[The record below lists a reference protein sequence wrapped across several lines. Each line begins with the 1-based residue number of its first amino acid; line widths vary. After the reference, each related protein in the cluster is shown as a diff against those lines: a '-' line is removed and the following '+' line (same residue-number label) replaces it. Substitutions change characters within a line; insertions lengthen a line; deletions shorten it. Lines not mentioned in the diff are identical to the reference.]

1 MIGNLFIHGT
11 IIGSDSEKAEAFG
24 YTSLVAIKKQYSKQ
38 SEAKSFNVNIN
49 SVGGDI
55 TEGAKMFAF
64 LEGLKEQG
72 IELTTVTDG
81 LVASMGTYLF
91 MVGQERIYYDNDEF
105 RPHLPFASNF
115 TGSSVDLL
123 QAGLYVDTK
132 EKEFAQFYADRTNL
146 DYQASFDLLAEDRYI
161 TNEEMISIGFATQI
175 REKRQIVATINIENM
190 GLIEDAKKVLESFKK
205 TEVKTDVKVENVLIT
220 LEDGTVIDSS
230 SEVAVPEV
238 GDTWMVDGSRPEPG
252 DYVTVEGYT
261 VTITDGKVSEVVNS
275 EEEEIVE
282 VEAEAEVTVDPM
294 VEVNAEIA
302 SLKAMMETF
311 KLERDALMTSKDEEI
326 TGIKAELNETS
337 ELLKESIENIT
348 TLRTSASVEF
358 NSNKT
363 EDNREDF
370 SISRVRKNK

>member
-64 LEGLKEQG
+64 LEGLKDQG

-190 GLIEDAKKVLESFKK
+190 GLIEDAKKVLGLSKE
-205 TEVKTDVKVENVLIT
+205 TETVVETNIEVNNVLIT

-230 SEVAVPEV
+230 SEVAVPAV
-238 GDTWMVDGSRPEPG
+238 GDTWTVDGFRPKGG

-261 VTITDGKVSEVVNS
+261 VTITDGKVSEVSNS
-275 EEEEIVE
+275 EEEEIVV
-282 VEAEAEVTVDPM
+282 VEPSPMEAVALEVT
-294 VEVNAEIA
+294 E
-302 SLKAMMETF
+302 LKAMMETF
-311 KLERDALMTSKDEEI
+311 KLERDSLITSKEEEI
-326 TGIKAELNETS
+326 TGIKAELKETS

-370 SISRVRKNK
+370 SISRVKKNK

>member
-1 MIGNLFIHGT
+1 MAYIRSMIGNLFIHGT

-38 SEAKSFNVNIN
+38 SEATSFNVNIN

-64 LEGLKEQG
+64 LESLKEDG
-72 IELTTVTDG
+72 ITLTTVTDG

-161 TNEEMISIGFATQI
+161 TNDEMISIGFATQI

-190 GLIEDAKKVLESFKK
+190 GLIEDAKKVLGLTK
-205 TEVKTDVKVENVLIT
+205 EVSETVEIVNVLVT

-230 SEVAVPEV
+230 SEVSKPEV
-238 GDTWMVDGSRPEPG
+238 GDSW
-252 DYVTVEGYT
+252 TVEGSKPENGSYT
-261 VTITDGKVSEVVNS
+261 TQDGYVVTVLDGKVSEVTQS
-275 EEEEIVE
+275 EEEVIEVVE
-282 VEAEAEVTVDPM
+282 NTESTELEAMKLEVSNLSASFEA
-294 VEVNAEIA
+294 
-302 SLKAMMETF
+302 F
-311 KLERDALMTSKDEEI
+311 KLENETKLASKDEELVTI
-326 TGIKAELNETS
+326 NATLTETS
-337 ELLKESIENIT
+337 ELLEKSIE
-348 TLRTSASVEF
+348 RVTSLSANASVDF
-358 NSNKT
+358 NDSKV
-363 EDNREDF
+363 EVKEDF
-370 SISRVRKNK
+370 TISRVKK

>member
-161 TNEEMISIGFATQI
+161 TNDEMISIGFATQI

-190 GLIEDAKKVLESFKK
+190 GLIEDAKKVLGLSKE
-205 TEVKTDVKVENVLIT
+205 TETVVEVKNVLIT

-238 GDTWMVDGSRPEPG
+238 GDTWMVDGSRPEAG

-282 VEAEAEVTVDPM
+282 VDEVVEVEANPM
-294 VEVNAEIA
+294 AEVNAEIA

-337 ELLKESIENIT
+337 ELLKKSIENIT
-348 TLRTSASVEF
+348 TLKTSASVEF

>member
-115 TGSSVDLL
+115 PGSSVDLL

-161 TNEEMISIGFATQI
+161 TNDEMISIGFATQI

-190 GLIEDAKKVLESFKK
+190 GLIEDAKKVLGLSKE
-205 TEVKTDVKVENVLIT
+205 TEVKTDIEVNNVLIT

-238 GDTWMVDGSRPEPG
+238 GDTWTVDGSRPESG

-275 EEEEIVE
+275 EEDEIVE

-294 VEVNAEIA
+294 VEVSAEIA

>member
-38 SEAKSFNVNIN
+38 SEATSFNVNIN

-64 LEGLKEQG
+64 LESLKEDG
-72 IELTTVTDG
+72 ITLTTVTDG

-161 TNEEMISIGFATQI
+161 TNDEMISIGFATQI

-190 GLIEDAKKVLESFKK
+190 GLIEDAKKVLGLTK
-205 TEVKTDVKVENVLIT
+205 EVSETVEIVNVLVT

-230 SEVAVPEV
+230 SEVSKPEV
-238 GDTWMVDGSRPEPG
+238 GDSW
-252 DYVTVEGYT
+252 TVEGSKPENGSYT
-261 VTITDGKVSEVVNS
+261 TQDGYVVTVLDGKVSEVTQS
-275 EEEEIVE
+275 EEEVIEVVE
-282 VEAEAEVTVDPM
+282 NTESTELEAMKLEVSNLSASFEA
-294 VEVNAEIA
+294 
-302 SLKAMMETF
+302 F
-311 KLERDALMTSKDEEI
+311 KLENETKLASKDEELVTI
-326 TGIKAELNETS
+326 NATLTETS
-337 ELLKESIENIT
+337 ELLEKSIE
-348 TLRTSASVEF
+348 RVTSLSANASVDF
-358 NSNKT
+358 NDSKV
-363 EDNREDF
+363 EVKEDF
-370 SISRVRKNK
+370 TISRVKK